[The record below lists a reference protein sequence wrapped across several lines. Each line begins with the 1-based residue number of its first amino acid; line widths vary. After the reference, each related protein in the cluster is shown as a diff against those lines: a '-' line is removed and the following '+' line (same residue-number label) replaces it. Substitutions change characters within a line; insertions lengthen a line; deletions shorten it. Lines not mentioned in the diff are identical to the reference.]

1 MYNMIIIVNNI
12 VLDIWKSL
20 KRIGLKSSHHKKK
33 IDFFY
38 FCFVYQLFIYLF
50 VYLCPFLG
58 FKFYQGR
65 NCEYFIL

>member
-1 MYNMIIIVNNI
+1 MYNTIIIVNNI

-20 KRIGLKSSHHKKK
+20 KSSHHKKK
-33 IDFFY
+33 MDFF
-38 FCFVYQLFIYLF
+38 CLFLFFNSIVYLF
-50 VYLCPFLG
+50 VSYLCPFLG